1 MLADLPREL
10 FEAVYDRLHVHDRM
24 RVNAAMPRDRRVTKR
39 NDAKLALA
47 CLATKRRRRSAPLKA
62 FLLDNLAEPTV
73 RSMLEEDATL
83 ADDLR
88 ATAREREIRDAKVAS
103 DIPRDATKGELEVL
117 VLDMIRNGT
126 PERLEA
132 FAPVARQVL
141 EVRVGFR
148 CDALF
153 SALNYRND
161 DMAAHLV
168 GRGRDLYGI
177 DVDAMV
183 RFVTEGHGSSLMT
196 SPRTRDSIL
205 RIVPLTAEQ
214 RQRVVH
220 SMMDDLDVN
229 AYTQVMGHHGEAG
242 PPGAG

>member
-1 MLADLPREL
+1 MLTDLPREL

-24 RVNAAMPRDRRVTKR
+24 RLNAAMPRDRRVTR
-39 NDAKLALA
+39 GARIDERLALA

-83 ADDLR
+83 AEDLR

-103 DIPRDATKGELEVL
+103 DIPRDATKDELEVL

-141 EVRVGFR
+141 EVRHGSK

-153 SALNYRND
+153 SALNYQND

-168 GRGRDLYGI
+168 SRGRELYGI

-183 RFVTEGHGSSLMT
+183 RFVTEGYGRSLMT
-196 SPRTRDSIL
+196 SRRTRESIL
-205 RIVPLTAEQ
+205 RVVPLTAEQ
-214 RQRVVH
+214 RREVIH
-220 SMMDDLDVN
+220 SMMDDLDVD
-229 AYTQVMGHHGEAG
+229 AYIRQQGKAG
-242 PPGAG
+242 